1 MRRAALL
8 AVLMLALPIAAF
20 AKSSLVFTNTGGGV
34 QLKSGT
40 LLGTAQFTAFTGSG
54 GTITGNLGQVAY
66 QTGSL
71 RGRTLTASV
80 DTYSFAAGGFITIT
94 SNGSGLPQGTVFTG
108 RFTSPVTFV
117 GTFNP
122 AAGGGAGAWYYT
134 LTGAIAGTLA
144 RGRRGWASGEIVE
157 ITFDV
162 PGHVPFWSTVR
173 GHSGGTTA
181 STVPEPGTLGL
192 LGTGLVG
199 IACLVRRK
207 FRRLEPPPDTLLRP
221 HEKVELHYS

>member
-1 MRRAALL
+1 MLVITTQSYRCGGLTPQAESMPSLLTGVGGDPMRRAALL

-80 DTYSFAAGGFITIT
+80 DTYSFAAG
-94 SNGSGLPQGTVFTG
+94 
-108 RFTSPVTFV
+108 
-117 GTFNP
+117 
-122 AAGGGAGAWYYT
+122 
-134 LTGAIAGTLA
+134 
-144 RGRRGWASGEIVE
+144 
-157 ITFDV
+157 
-162 PGHVPFWSTVR
+162 
-173 GHSGGTTA
+173 
-181 STVPEPGTLGL
+181 
-192 LGTGLVG
+192 
-199 IACLVRRK
+199 
-207 FRRLEPPPDTLLRP
+207 
-221 HEKVELHYS
+221 